1 MGRTLDCTMSWNVK
15 VGEGLPL
22 FIGWRAKP
30 NYVPTS
36 RLSHVF
42 SWVGFLAYTIRQVF
56 ISVRPGFNA
65 ICSENLRVQ
74 LSRVTIRKPHPRLP
88 TYVPCHA
95 LVAARHTDV
104 GTDTTF
110 RAIVHVVCVRGLF
123 EGAGGAHPSA
133 P

>member
-1 MGRTLDCTMSWNVK
+1 MYDVK
-15 VGEGLPL
+15 G
-22 FIGWRAKP
+22 
-30 NYVPTS
+30 S
-36 RLSHVF
+36 
-42 SWVGFLAYTIRQVF
+42 LAYTIRQVF